1 MNGGAIIAKILKEQ
15 GVQYLFTL
23 SGGHIAPIY
32 VEAEKAGIRIV
43 DVRHEASA
51 VFAADAIFRLSGVP
65 GVAAVTAGPGVT
77 NTVTALKNA
86 QMAQSALLLFGGA
99 TATLLRNRGALQDI
113 NQTGIVATIVKW
125 RTQVQRLRDLAA
137 AVREGFQQAQRGV
150 PGPVFLEAPVD
161 LLYDEATVREWYGQK
176 NAPGRSLAAKFRY
189 WYINRHVNRL
199 FGRVSPDAPQ
209 LPIAPVRPAI
219 RPSALR
225 RSVQTLQAARQ
236 PVLVLGSGALAT
248 PKDARALAAAVRQLG
263 LPVFLSGMARGL
275 LGPADPLQCLHHRK
289 KILREADC
297 IVLAGVSADFR
308 LDYGRQLPKKAKL
321 IALHLDKTDLHRNM
335 PSCQVQTI
343 TNPAHFLIELAEQTG
358 TWPDWS
364 DWKARLSAYQAD
376 REREIAQSAD
386 EPLHGI
392 NPVALCRAL
401 DRLLPAQSVLVAD
414 GGDFAATA
422 AYTLRPRKP
431 LSWLDPGAF
440 GTLGVGGGFALGAAL
455 QYPDDYIWIIYGD
468 GSAAFSLM
476 EFDAFAR
483 NRMKVCAIIGNN
495 GAWEQI
501 ARDQA
506 PMLGART
513 ATDLALSDYHRVA
526 EAFGGAGERVE
537 SLPDFQKAVAN
548 AIASMDR
555 GVPYIINA
563 VIGKSEFRKGS
574 ISM

>member
-1 MNGGAIIAKILKEQ
+1 MNGGAIIARILKEQ

-51 VFAADAIFRLSGVP
+51 VFAADAIFRLSGIP

-77 NTVTALKNA
+77 NAVTALKNA

-125 RTQVQRLRDLAA
+125 RAQVQRLRDLAA
-137 AVREGFQQAQRGV
+137 TVREGFRQAQQGV

-176 NAPGRSLAAKFRY
+176 NDPGRSLAAKLRY

-199 FGRVSPDAPQ
+199 FGGVSPYAPQ
-209 LPIAPVRPAI
+209 PPRALVRPAI
-219 RPSALR
+219 PPTALR
-225 RSVQTLQAARQ
+225 RAVQTLQAARR

-248 PKDARALAAAVRQLG
+248 PQDAAALAAAVRQLG

-275 LGPADPLQCLHHRK
+275 LGAADPLQCLHFRK

-335 PSCQVQTI
+335 PPCQVQAI
-343 TNPAHFLIELAEQTG
+343 VNPAHFLIELAKQNG
-358 TWPDWS
+358 AWPDWS
-364 DWKARLSAYQAD
+364 DWKTLLSAYQAD
-376 REREIAQSAD
+376 REIEIARSAD
-386 EPLHGI
+386 EPLQGI

-401 DRLLPAQSVLVAD
+401 DRLLPANSVLVAD

-455 QYPDDYIWIIYGD
+455 HYPDDYIWIIYGD

-526 EAFGGAGERVE
+526 DAFGGAGERVE
-537 SLPDFQKAVAN
+537 SLPDFQKAVSN
-548 AIASMDR
+548 AIAAMDR